1 MKFYEKYFGC
11 NYEELIT
18 YYPRFYRE
26 VFEMVE
32 ILKAHG
38 KIADELEDNIERTFL
53 NCFIDYADETTIAK
67 LEKFLQIGLNKSR
80 TLEERRRLVK
90 SFFIGFGK
98 VSASMLA
105 GMIQSYT
112 GAGVKSRFE
121 PCDDERNNM
130 LYLDF
135 QRGNEPT
142 LYMSDINLLLSKK
155 IPAHIKWQAA
165 VTYRFP
171 VGVGIKRTHYRYGYD
186 LCGTK
191 PDIAMIGAI
200 FNKAT
205 VTQARASSH
214 ITKHSQAAETDELTG
229 TIPDI
234 AAIGSIVAVSGVV
247 GAGVEIYTTEH
258 KTPAERTQEA
268 GKWPDKTLIGK
279 QYAAGNVIGSD
290 IENYIKDHTPTGEL
304 PDKAAIG
311 KQHSIGG
318 IIGADKESHI
328 NDHTPAGIVPDTAE
342 LGGKNKINA
351 GAGASATDYGVDYI
365 YCGTG
370 YSQS

>member
-38 KIADELEDNIERTFL
+38 NIADELEDNIERTFL

-67 LEKFLQIGLNKSR
+67 LERFLQIGLNKSR

-90 SFFIGFGK
+90 SFFVGFGK

-121 PCDDERNNM
+121 PCDDEQNNM

-186 LCGTK
+186 RCGTK

-205 VTQARASSH
+205 VIRARASSH

-258 KTPAERTQEA
+258 KTPAERVQEA
-268 GKWPDKTLIGK
+268 GKWPDK
-279 QYAAGNVIGSD
+279 
-290 IENYIKDHTPTGEL
+290 
-304 PDKAAIG
+304 AAIG
-311 KQHSIGG
+311 KQRSIGG
-318 IIGADKESHI
+318 IIGAEKESHI

-342 LGGKNKINA
+342 LGAKNKINA

-370 YSQS
+370 YSQN